1 MAYSSFK
8 ESGLDGFKTKKIKL
22 VLGNPPESPSGVS
35 AVDVGTN
42 RSYNDGAATITF
54 TPSTSGDPA
63 DSYTVISTPGSYT
76 ATGTSSP
83 IVVTGLQSNT
93 SYTFKVIATNGVG
106 SSPESTASDAITATT
121 VPQTP
126 TVTSVTYGFERLL
139 VNYTA
144 GANGGKAVSAFTATR
159 TGGVTGSGSSPI
171 AFNSLTGG
179 TTYEVTMTATNEN
192 GTSTPSAA
200 QSQTPFTAT
209 GGTITTS
216 GIYRIHTFTGSS
228 NLVVTGNTI
237 NNTDYLVVAGGGGGG
252 GGPGG
257 NGGGGGGAGGV
268 RSTVA
273 NTGQNGTLESKL
285 SVAPNTYSI
294 TVGGGGP
301 GGNTGTAQ
309 ATNGNDSIFST
320 IISTGGGG
328 GDYVTQ
334 TGNNGGSGGAGN
346 GVGIAGQGN
355 NGGPTRGGD
364 QGGHCGGGAG
374 GTGSSNGPGVS
385 NSISGSSIAY
395 GGGGGGGNGYAS
407 PAGGGVGIRS
417 GVALDGGGAGG
428 GGAGTANRGGGGG
441 GAVNDVEGSG
451 VGASGGSGIV
461 IIRYEM

>member
-8 ESGLDGFKTKKIKL
+8 ESGLDGFKTKKIKA
-22 VLGNPPESPSGVS
+22 VLGNPPQSPNGVS

-42 RSYNDGAATITF
+42 RAYNDGAATVTF
-54 TPSTSGDPA
+54 TPATSGDPA
-63 DSYTVISTPGSYT
+63 ESYTVISTPGSYS

-93 SYTFKVIATNGVG
+93 SYTFKVIASNGVG
-106 SSPESTASDAITATT
+106 SSSESTASDTITATT

-192 GTSTPSAA
+192 GISAPSAA
-200 QSQTPFTAT
+200 QSQTPFTVT

-237 NNTDYLVVAGGGGGG
+237 NNTDYLVIAGGGGGG

-257 NGGGGGGAGGV
+257 QGGGGGGAGGV

-301 GGNTGTAQ
+301 GGNTGTSQ

-328 GDYVTQ
+328 GDEVRA

-355 NGGPTRGGD
+355 NGGPTRGSE
-364 QGGHCGGGAG
+364 QGGHRGGGAG
-374 GTGSSNGPGVS
+374 ASGTNGGNGIT

-395 GGGGGGGNGYAS
+395 AGGGGGGNGYAS
-407 PAGGGVGIRS
+407 VANGGVGIGS
-417 GVALDGGGAGG
+417 GISVDGGGAGG
-428 GGAGTANRGGGGG
+428 GGVGTANKGGGGG
-441 GAVNDVEGSG
+441 GAVDDVEGSG
-451 VGASGGSGIV
+451 LGGAGGSGIV